1 MTKKHTSQ
9 GKDKTEEELIQM
21 TLSAVKSEHI
31 IQSYSND
38 TVNGINLFLILLSY
52 FLDTIMSILY
62 VYAVL
67 CLPCK
72 TLFPQYSFQQ
82 ICFPK

>member
-38 TVNGINLFLILLSY
+38 TVNGINLF
-52 FLDTIMSILY
+52 
-62 VYAVL
+62 
-67 CLPCK
+67 
-72 TLFPQYSFQQ
+72 
-82 ICFPK
+82 